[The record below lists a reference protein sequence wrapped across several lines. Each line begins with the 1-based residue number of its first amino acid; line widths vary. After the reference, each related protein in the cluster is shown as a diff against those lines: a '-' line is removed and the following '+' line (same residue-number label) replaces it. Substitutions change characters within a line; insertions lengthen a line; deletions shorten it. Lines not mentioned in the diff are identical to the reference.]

1 MSLAFKKLDLQKLDL
16 KFVGEGMTFSGYA
29 SVFGQVDSY
38 GDTIDPNA
46 YDLTLKDRV
55 RPVRMRWN
63 HYGPVIGKWLRMTTD
78 KTGLFVEGEL
88 TPGHSKAIDTYASL
102 KHGAV
107 DGLSIGYIAK
117 SAVENPN
124 GTRLLKDIELVEIS
138 IVEEPADINATVS
151 SIKSAIEQAKSIREI
166 EATLRDSAGLSR
178 LEACAVVSRIKSVI
192 QSDFDNGKKE
202 AQEIAQLFKS
212 FNKV

>member
-46 YDLTLKDRV
+46 YDLTLKNRV

-88 TPGHSKAIDTYASL
+88 TPGHSKAIDTYVSL

-117 SAVENPN
+117 SAVENPS
-124 GTRLLKDIELVEIS
+124 GTRLLKEIELVEIS

-192 QSDFDNGKKE
+192 QSDFDNDKKQ

>member
-1 MSLAFKKLDLQKLDL
+1 MKFKKLDLQKLEL

-29 SVFGQVDSY
+29 SVFGGVDSY
-38 GDTIDPNA
+38 GDTIDPKA
-46 YDLTLKDRV
+46 YEKTLTDRT
-55 RPVRMRWN
+55 RPIRMRWN

-78 KTGLFVEGEL
+78 SVGLFVEGEL
-88 TPGHSKAIDTYASL
+88 TPGHSTAIDTYASL
-102 KHGAV
+102 KHGAI

-117 SAVENPN
+117 SAIENPD
-124 GTRLLKDIELVEIS
+124 GTRLLKEIELIEIS

-151 SIKSAIEQAKSIREI
+151 NIKSAIEKANNIREI

-192 QSDFDNGKKE
+192 QSDFDNDKKQ

>member
-1 MSLAFKKLDLQKLDL
+1 MKFKKLDLQKLEL

-29 SVFGQVDSY
+29 SVFGGIDSY
-38 GDTIDPNA
+38 GDTIDPKA
-46 YDLTLKDRV
+46 YDATLKDRV
-55 RPVRMRWN
+55 RPIRMRWN

-78 KTGLFVEGEL
+78 SVGLFVEGEL
-88 TPGHSKAIDTYASL
+88 TPGHSTAIDTYASL
-102 KHGAV
+102 KHGAI

-117 SAVENPN
+117 SAIENPD
-124 GTRLLKDIELVEIS
+124 GTRLLKEIELIEIS

-151 SIKSAIEQAKSIREI
+151 NIKSAIEKANSIREI

>member
-46 YDLTLKDRV
+46 YDLTLKERV

-178 LEACAVVSRIKSVI
+178 LEACAVVSRIKAVI

>member
-1 MSLAFKKLDLQKLDL
+1 MKFKKLDLQQLEL

-29 SVFGQVDSY
+29 SVFGGVDSY
-38 GDTIDPNA
+38 GDTIDPKA
-46 YDLTLKDRV
+46 YDATLKDRV
-55 RPVRMRWN
+55 RPIRMRWN

-78 KTGLFVEGEL
+78 SVGLFVEGEL
-88 TPGHSKAIDTYASL
+88 TPGHSTAIDTYASL
-102 KHGAV
+102 KHGAI

-117 SAVENPN
+117 SAIENTD
-124 GTRLLKDIELVEIS
+124 GTRLLKEIELIEIS

-151 SIKSAIEQAKSIREI
+151 NIKSAIEKANSIREI

-192 QSDFDNGKKE
+192 QSDFDNDKKQ

-212 FNKV
+212 FNGI

>member
-1 MSLAFKKLDLQKLDL
+1 MKFKKLDLQKLEL

-29 SVFGQVDSY
+29 SVFGGVDSY
-38 GDTIDPNA
+38 GDTIDPKA
-46 YDLTLKDRV
+46 YDATLKDRV
-55 RPVRMRWN
+55 RPIRMRWN

-78 KTGLFVEGEL
+78 SVGLFVEGEL
-88 TPGHSKAIDTYASL
+88 TPGHSTAIDTYASL
-102 KHGAV
+102 KHGAI

-117 SAVENPN
+117 SAIENPD
-124 GTRLLKDIELVEIS
+124 GTRLLKEIELIEIS

-151 SIKSAIEQAKSIREI
+151 NIKSAIEKANSIREI

>member
-117 SAVENPN
+117 SAVENTN

-212 FNKV
+212 FNGI

>member
-1 MSLAFKKLDLQKLDL
+1 MKFKKLDLQKLDL

-29 SVFGQVDSY
+29 SVFGGVDSY
-38 GDTIDPNA
+38 GDTIDPKA
-46 YDLTLKDRV
+46 YDATLKDRV
-55 RPVRMRWN
+55 RPVRLRWN
-63 HYGPVIGKWLRMTTD
+63 HYGPVIGKILRLTTD
-78 KTGLFVEGEL
+78 SVGLFVEGEL
-88 TPGHSKAIDTYASL
+88 TPGHSTAIDTYASL
-102 KHGAV
+102 KHGAI

-117 SAVENPN
+117 SAIENPD
-124 GTRLLKDIELVEIS
+124 GTRLLKEIELIEIS

-151 SIKSAIEQAKSIREI
+151 NIKSAIEKANSIREI

-192 QSDFDNGKKE
+192 QSDFDNDKKQ

>member
-1 MSLAFKKLDLQKLDL
+1 MKFKKLDLQKLEL

-29 SVFGQVDSY
+29 SVFGGVDSY
-38 GDTIDPNA
+38 GDTIDPKA
-46 YDLTLKDRV
+46 YEKTLTDRT
-55 RPVRMRWN
+55 RPIRMRWN

-78 KTGLFVEGEL
+78 SVGLFVEGEL
-88 TPGHSKAIDTYASL
+88 TPGHSTAIDTYASL
-102 KHGAV
+102 KHGAI

-117 SAVENPN
+117 SAIENPD
-124 GTRLLKDIELVEIS
+124 GTRLLKEIELIEIS

-151 SIKSAIEQAKSIREI
+151 NIKSAIEKANSIREI

>member
-1 MSLAFKKLDLQKLDL
+1 MKFKKLDLQKLDL

-29 SVFGQVDSY
+29 SVFGGVDSY
-38 GDTIDPNA
+38 GDTIDPKA
-46 YDLTLKDRV
+46 YDATLKDRV
-55 RPVRMRWN
+55 RPVRLRWN

-78 KTGLFVEGEL
+78 SVGLFVEGEL
-88 TPGHSKAIDTYASL
+88 TPGHSTAIDTYASL
-102 KHGAV
+102 KHGAI

-117 SAVENPN
+117 SAIENPD
-124 GTRLLKDIELVEIS
+124 GTRLLKEIELIEIS

-151 SIKSAIEQAKSIREI
+151 NIKSAIEKANSIREI

-192 QSDFDNGKKE
+192 QSDFDNDKKQ

>member
-1 MSLAFKKLDLQKLDL
+1 MKFKKLDLQKLDL

-29 SVFGQVDSY
+29 SVFGGVDSY
-38 GDTIDPNA
+38 GDTIDPKA
-46 YDLTLKDRV
+46 YDATLKDRV
-55 RPVRMRWN
+55 RPIRMRWN

-78 KTGLFVEGEL
+78 SVGLFVEGEL
-88 TPGHSKAIDTYASL
+88 TPGHSTAIDTYASL
-102 KHGAV
+102 KHGAI

-117 SAVENPN
+117 SAIENPD
-124 GTRLLKDIELVEIS
+124 GTRLLKEIELVEIS

-151 SIKSAIEQAKSIREI
+151 NIKSAIEKANSIREI

>member
-1 MSLAFKKLDLQKLDL
+1 MKFKKLDLQKLEL

-29 SVFGQVDSY
+29 SVFGGVDSY
-38 GDTIDPNA
+38 GDTIDPKA
-46 YDLTLKDRV
+46 YDATLKDRV
-55 RPVRMRWN
+55 RPVRLRWN
-63 HYGPVIGKWLRMTTD
+63 HYGPVIGKILRLTTD
-78 KTGLFVEGEL
+78 SVGLFVEGEL
-88 TPGHSKAIDTYASL
+88 TPGHSTAIDTYASL
-102 KHGAV
+102 KHGAI

-117 SAVENPN
+117 SAIENPD
-124 GTRLLKDIELVEIS
+124 GTRLLKEIELIEIS

-151 SIKSAIEQAKSIREI
+151 NIKSAIEKAKSIREI

-192 QSDFDNGKKE
+192 QSDFDNDKKQ

>member
-212 FNKV
+212 FNGI

>member
-124 GTRLLKDIELVEIS
+124 GTRLLKEIELVEIS
-138 IVEEPADINATVS
+138 VVEEPADINATVS

-178 LEACAVVSRIKSVI
+178 LEACAVVSRIKAVI

-212 FNKV
+212 FNGI

>member
-1 MSLAFKKLDLQKLDL
+1 MSLAFKKLDLRQLNL

-29 SVFGQVDSY
+29 SVFGEVDSY
-38 GDTIDPNA
+38 GDTIDPQA

-55 RPVRMRWN
+55 RPVRLRWN

-78 KTGLFVEGEL
+78 SVGLFVEGEL

-117 SAVENPN
+117 NAVENPN
-124 GTRLLKDIELVEIS
+124 GTRLLKEIELIEIS

-151 SIKSAIEQAKSIREI
+151 NIKSAIEKANSIREI

-192 QSDFDNGKKE
+192 QSDFDNDKKQ

>member
-1 MSLAFKKLDLQKLDL
+1 MKFKKLDLQKLDL

-29 SVFGQVDSY
+29 SVFGGVDSY
-38 GDTIDPNA
+38 GDTIDPKA
-46 YDLTLKDRV
+46 YDATLKDRV
-55 RPVRMRWN
+55 RPVRLRWN
-63 HYGPVIGKWLRMTTD
+63 HYGPVIGKILRLTTD
-78 KTGLFVEGEL
+78 SVGLFVEGEL
-88 TPGHSKAIDTYASL
+88 TPGHSTAIDTYASL
-102 KHGAV
+102 KHGAI

-117 SAVENPN
+117 SAIENPD
-124 GTRLLKDIELVEIS
+124 GTRLLKEIELIEIS

-151 SIKSAIEQAKSIREI
+151 NIKSAIEKANNIREI

-192 QSDFDNGKKE
+192 QSDFDNDKKQ

>member
-1 MSLAFKKLDLQKLDL
+1 MKFKKLDLQKLEL

-29 SVFGQVDSY
+29 SVFGGVDSY
-38 GDTIDPNA
+38 GDTIDPKA
-46 YDLTLKDRV
+46 YDATLKDRV
-55 RPVRMRWN
+55 RPIRMRWN

-78 KTGLFVEGEL
+78 SVGLFVEGEL
-88 TPGHSKAIDTYASL
+88 TPGHSTAIDTYASL
-102 KHGAV
+102 KHGAI

-117 SAVENPN
+117 SAIENPD
-124 GTRLLKDIELVEIS
+124 GTRLLKEIELIEIS

-151 SIKSAIEQAKSIREI
+151 NIKSAIEKANSIREI

-192 QSDFDNGKKE
+192 QSDFDNGKKQ
-202 AQEIAQLFKS
+202 AQEIAHLFKS
-212 FNKV
+212 FNGI

>member
-1 MSLAFKKLDLQKLDL
+1 MKFKKLDLQKLDL

-29 SVFGQVDSY
+29 SVFGGVDSY
-38 GDTIDPNA
+38 GDTIDPKA
-46 YDLTLKDRV
+46 YEKTLTDRT
-55 RPVRMRWN
+55 RPIRMRWN
-63 HYGPVIGKWLRMTTD
+63 HYGPVIGKILRLTTD
-78 KTGLFVEGEL
+78 SVGLFVEGEL
-88 TPGHSKAIDTYASL
+88 TPGHSTAIDTYASL
-102 KHGAV
+102 KHGAI

-117 SAVENPN
+117 SAIENPD
-124 GTRLLKDIELVEIS
+124 GTRLLKEIELIEIS

-151 SIKSAIEQAKSIREI
+151 NIKSAIEKAKSIREI

-192 QSDFDNGKKE
+192 QSDFENDKKQ

>member
-1 MSLAFKKLDLQKLDL
+1 MKFKKLDLQKLDL

-29 SVFGQVDSY
+29 SVFGGVDSY
-38 GDTIDPNA
+38 GDTIDPKA
-46 YDLTLKDRV
+46 YDATLKDRV
-55 RPVRMRWN
+55 RPIRMRWN

-78 KTGLFVEGEL
+78 SVGLFVEGEL
-88 TPGHSKAIDTYASL
+88 TPGHSTAIDTYASL
-102 KHGAV
+102 KHGAI

-117 SAVENPN
+117 SAIENPD
-124 GTRLLKDIELVEIS
+124 GTRLLKEIELIEIS

-151 SIKSAIEQAKSIREI
+151 NIKSAIEKANSIREI

>member
-1 MSLAFKKLDLQKLDL
+1 MKFKKLDLQKLEL

-29 SVFGQVDSY
+29 SVFGGVDSY
-38 GDTIDPNA
+38 GDTIDPKA
-46 YDLTLKDRV
+46 YEKTLTDRT
-55 RPVRMRWN
+55 RPIRMRWN

-78 KTGLFVEGEL
+78 SVGLFVEGEL
-88 TPGHSKAIDTYASL
+88 TPGHSTAIDTYASL
-102 KHGAV
+102 KHGAI
-107 DGLSIGYIAK
+107 DGLSIGYIEK
-117 SAVENPN
+117 SAIENPD
-124 GTRLLKDIELVEIS
+124 GTRLLKEIELIEIS

-151 SIKSAIEQAKSIREI
+151 NIKSAIEKANSIREI

-192 QSDFDNGKKE
+192 QSDFDNDKKQ

>member
-178 LEACAVVSRIKSVI
+178 LEACAVVSRIKAVI

>member
-46 YDLTLKDRV
+46 YDLTLKERV

-192 QSDFDNGKKE
+192 QSDFESDKKE

>member
-1 MSLAFKKLDLQKLDL
+1 MKFKKLDLQKLDL

-29 SVFGQVDSY
+29 SVFGGVDSY
-38 GDTIDPNA
+38 GDTIDPKA
-46 YDLTLKDRV
+46 YDNTLKDRV
-55 RPVRMRWN
+55 RPIRMRWN

-78 KTGLFVEGEL
+78 SVGLFVEGEL
-88 TPGHSKAIDTYASL
+88 TPGHSTAIDTYASL
-102 KHGAV
+102 KHGAI

-117 SAVENPN
+117 SAIENPD
-124 GTRLLKDIELVEIS
+124 GTRLLKEIELVEIS

-151 SIKSAIEQAKSIREI
+151 NIKSAIEKANSIREI

-192 QSDFDNGKKE
+192 QSDFEDEKKQ

>member
-1 MSLAFKKLDLQKLDL
+1 MSLAFKKLDLRQLDL

-29 SVFGQVDSY
+29 SVFGEVDSY
-38 GDTIDPNA
+38 GDTIDPQA

-55 RPVRMRWN
+55 RPVRLRWN

-78 KTGLFVEGEL
+78 KVGLFVEGEL

-124 GTRLLKDIELVEIS
+124 GTRLLKEIELIEIS

-151 SIKSAIEQAKSIREI
+151 NIKSAIEQAKSIREI

>member
-1 MSLAFKKLDLQKLDL
+1 MKFKKLDLQKLEL

-29 SVFGQVDSY
+29 SVFGGVDSY
-38 GDTIDPNA
+38 GDTIDPKA
-46 YDLTLKDRV
+46 YDATLRDRV
-55 RPVRMRWN
+55 RPIRMRWN

-78 KTGLFVEGEL
+78 SVGLFVEGEL
-88 TPGHSKAIDTYASL
+88 TPGHSTAIDTYASL
-102 KHGAV
+102 KHGAI

-117 SAVENPN
+117 NAIENPD
-124 GTRLLKDIELVEIS
+124 GTRLLKEIELIEIS

-151 SIKSAIEQAKSIREI
+151 NIKSAIEKANSIREI

-192 QSDFDNGKKE
+192 QSDFDNGKKQ
-202 AQEIAQLFKS
+202 AQEIAHLFKS
-212 FNKV
+212 FNGI

>member
-1 MSLAFKKLDLQKLDL
+1 MKFKKLDLQKLEL

-29 SVFGQVDSY
+29 SVFGGVDSY
-38 GDTIDPNA
+38 GDTIDPKA
-46 YDLTLKDRV
+46 YDATLKDRV
-55 RPVRMRWN
+55 RPIRMRWN

-78 KTGLFVEGEL
+78 SVGLFVEGEL
-88 TPGHSKAIDTYASL
+88 TPGHSTAIDTYASL
-102 KHGAV
+102 KHGAI

-117 SAVENPN
+117 SAIENPD
-124 GTRLLKDIELVEIS
+124 GTRLLKEIDLIEIS

-151 SIKSAIEQAKSIREI
+151 NIKSAIEKANSIREI

-192 QSDFDNGKKE
+192 QSDFDNGKKQ
-202 AQEIAQLFKS
+202 AQEIAHLFKS
-212 FNKV
+212 FNGI

>member
-46 YDLTLKDRV
+46 YDLTLKNRV

-117 SAVENPN
+117 SAVENPS
-124 GTRLLKDIELVEIS
+124 GTRLLKEIELVEIS

-192 QSDFDNGKKE
+192 QSDFESDKKE

>member
-1 MSLAFKKLDLQKLDL
+1 MKFKKLDLQKLEL

-29 SVFGQVDSY
+29 SVFGGVDSY
-38 GDTIDPNA
+38 GDTIDPKA
-46 YDLTLKDRV
+46 YEKTLTDRT
-55 RPVRMRWN
+55 RPIRMRWN

-78 KTGLFVEGEL
+78 SVGLFVEGEL
-88 TPGHSKAIDTYASL
+88 TPGHSTAIDTYASL
-102 KHGAV
+102 KHGAI

-117 SAVENPN
+117 SAIENPD
-124 GTRLLKDIELVEIS
+124 GTRLLKEIELIEIS

-151 SIKSAIEQAKSIREI
+151 NIKSAIEKANNIREI

-192 QSDFDNGKKE
+192 QSDFDNDKKQ

-212 FNKV
+212 FNGI

>member
-1 MSLAFKKLDLQKLDL
+1 MKFKKLDLQKLEL

-29 SVFGQVDSY
+29 SVFGGVDSY
-38 GDTIDPNA
+38 GDTIDPKA
-46 YDLTLKDRV
+46 YEKTLTDRT
-55 RPVRMRWN
+55 RPIRMRWN

-78 KTGLFVEGEL
+78 SVGLFVEGEL
-88 TPGHSKAIDTYASL
+88 TPGHSTAIDTYASL
-102 KHGAV
+102 KHGAI

-117 SAVENPN
+117 SAIENPD
-124 GTRLLKDIELVEIS
+124 GTRLLKEIELIEIS

-151 SIKSAIEQAKSIREI
+151 NIKSAIEKANSIREI

-192 QSDFDNGKKE
+192 QSDFDNGKKQ
-202 AQEIAQLFKS
+202 AQEIAHLFKS
-212 FNKV
+212 FNGI

>member
-107 DGLSIGYIAK
+107 DGLSIGYIAR

-124 GTRLLKDIELVEIS
+124 GTRLLKEIELVEIS

-192 QSDFDNGKKE
+192 QSDFESDKKE

>member
-107 DGLSIGYIAK
+107 DGLSIGYIAR
-117 SAVENPN
+117 SAEDRPN

-192 QSDFDNGKKE
+192 QSDFESDKKE

>member
-1 MSLAFKKLDLQKLDL
+1 MKFKKLDLQKLEL

-29 SVFGQVDSY
+29 SVFGGVDSY
-38 GDTIDPNA
+38 GDTIDPKA
-46 YDLTLKDRV
+46 YDATLKDRV
-55 RPVRMRWN
+55 RPIRMRWN

-78 KTGLFVEGEL
+78 SVGLFVEGEL
-88 TPGHSKAIDTYASL
+88 TPGHSTAIDTYASL
-102 KHGAV
+102 KHGAI

-117 SAVENPN
+117 SAIENPD
-124 GTRLLKDIELVEIS
+124 GTRLLKEIELIEIS

-151 SIKSAIEQAKSIREI
+151 NIKSAIEKANSIREI

-192 QSDFDNGKKE
+192 QSDFDNDKKQ

>member
-1 MSLAFKKLDLQKLDL
+1 MKFKKLDLQKLEL

-29 SVFGQVDSY
+29 SVFGGVDSY
-38 GDTIDPNA
+38 GDTIDPKA
-46 YDLTLKDRV
+46 YEKTLTDRT
-55 RPVRMRWN
+55 RPIRMRWN

-78 KTGLFVEGEL
+78 SVGLFVEGEL
-88 TPGHSKAIDTYASL
+88 TPGHSTAIDTYASL

-117 SAVENPN
+117 NAVENPN
-124 GTRLLKDIELVEIS
+124 GTRLLKEIELIEIS

-151 SIKSAIEQAKSIREI
+151 NIKSAIEKANSIREI

-192 QSDFDNGKKE
+192 QSDFDNDKKQ